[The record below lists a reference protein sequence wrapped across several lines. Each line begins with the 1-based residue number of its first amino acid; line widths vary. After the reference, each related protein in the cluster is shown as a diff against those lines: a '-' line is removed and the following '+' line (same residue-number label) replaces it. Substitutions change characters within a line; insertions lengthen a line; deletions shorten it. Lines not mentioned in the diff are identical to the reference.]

1 MAKADDGR
9 KEVDKEL
16 AELEKKIEK
25 EYKKATKDLEE
36 KLNKYLSAFEEQ
48 DKKQKKL
55 VDDGKLTEE
64 QYKQWRLGKILSS
77 NRWKDMRDKLAD
89 ELTKVDKTAVGMI
102 NDFMPDAYAMGRN
115 YGTYEVEKAS
125 KINTSFT
132 LYDKD
137 TVKGLIRN
145 DPDLL
150 PKPKVDIPADKRWNK
165 EHINSSITQ
174 GILQGESVGKISKR
188 LQDVTDMD
196 RDSAI
201 RNARTMT
208 SAAEN
213 AGRVDSYKRA
223 ENMGIKM
230 MQVWGA
236 TLDSRTREA
245 HRELDGQERPVGEP
259 FQNSIGKIL
268 YPGDPHADP
277 SNVYNCRCT
286 IIAKVK
292 SSRINASDMTSRN
305 SKLGAMSY
313 DEWKKNHKAEEAVA
327 PKPKTPDFKSDKVKA
342 VLGEDNYKEFAE
354 KVNNAETKDLFNK
367 YAEQGK
373 YTYTTNGGSY
383 SKWSSEVRFGYS
395 DKHVG
400 RDKYGTLAH
409 EMGHMIDYKS
419 AADVNLSFTEINGV
433 EKIINWSIDHRPSQ
447 SDEFLAAIR
456 SDAKRLESIYS
467 TDVVKDLLSSTE
479 SSNVSNGVQDFI
491 DGMFNTQDRG
501 ILPWGHG
508 GKYFNRFYNNN
519 INSWTGRDKDL
530 KNYYNSLGLDAS
542 NLTKTKNISRT
553 YETASEAWANITAAL
568 TVGGKELEVVEKY
581 MPDSVEAYRKI
592 AEGLTKQ

>member
-1 MAKADDGR
+1 MATDAGR
-9 KEVDKEL
+9 KETDKALEQ
-16 AELEKKIEK
+16 LEKRITKQYDRAAREVEK
-25 EYKKATKDLEE
+25 
-36 KLNKYLSAFEEQ
+36 KLNNYLQSFA
-48 DKKQKKL
+48 QKDREKAKL
-55 VDDGKLTEE
+55 VKKGQLSERE
-64 QYKQWRLGKILSS
+64 YAQWRQGQIMIGE
-77 NRWKDMRDKLAD
+77 RWKEMRDILARD
-89 ELTKVDKTAVGMI
+89 LTNADKIASNMI
-102 NDFMPDAYAMGRN
+102 SGNLPDVYAMGFN
-115 YGTYEVEKAS
+115 YGTFEAESLSMVDTA
-125 KINTSFT
+125 FT
-132 LYDKD
+132 LYDRD
-137 TVKGLIRN
+137 TVARLIR
-145 DPDLL
+145 DYPELL
-150 PKPKVDIPADKRWNK
+150 PKPKVDIPKDMQWNRR
-165 EHINSSITQ
+165 HIDNAITQ
-174 GILQGESVGKISKR
+174 GILQGEDIDDIAKR
-188 LQDVTDMD
+188 LRSVTDMD
-196 RDSAI
+196 RDASI

-208 SAAEN
+208 TSAEN
-213 AGRVDSYKRA
+213 AGRTDSYKRA
-223 ENMGIKM
+223 EDMGINM
-230 MQVWGA
+230 VQVWVA
-236 TLDSRTREA
+236 SLDSRTREA

-292 SSRINASDMTSRN
+292 NSKINASDMTSRN

-456 SDAKRLESIYS
+456 SDAKRLEPIYS

-491 DGMFNTQDRG
+491 DGMFNTQDKG

-508 GKYFNRFYNNN
+508 GKYFNRFYNDN
-519 INSWTGRDKDL
+519 INSWIGRDKDL
-530 KNYYNSLGLDAS
+530 KTYYNSLGMDAS

-553 YETASEAWANITAAL
+553 YETASEAWANVTAAL

-592 AEGLTKQ
+592 TEGLTKQ